1 MVTIL
6 ILLAVGVSIF
16 YAKSS
21 VNSGKRKKEGK
32 DDILDDLP

>member
-6 ILLAVGVSIF
+6 ILFAIVISLF
-16 YAKSS
+16 YAQSS
-21 VNSGKRKKEGK
+21 VKKTKGKENGK